1 MKYRVVKQLLP
12 KGQSG
17 DPEWATRSKTY
28 TAVISGSSDK
38 LWEFENERD
47 AWMKM
52 VELSGSDSSGRLYDV
67 IEIADSFEGS
77 Y

>member
-1 MKYRVVKQLLP
+1 MAKYRVVKQLLP
-12 KGQSG
+12 KGQSK
-17 DPEWATRSKTY
+17 DPVWATRNNAY

-52 VELSGSDSSGRLYDV
+52 VELSGSDSSNRLYDV
-67 IEIADSFEGS
+67 IEVPE
-77 Y
+77 

>member
-1 MKYRVVKQLLP
+1 MAKYRVVKQLLP

-17 DPEWATRSKTY
+17 DPEWATRTNAY
-28 TAVISGSSDK
+28 TAVISGSSDQ
-38 LWEFENERD
+38 LWEFTEERD

-67 IEIADSFEGS
+67 VEVPE
-77 Y
+77 

>member
-1 MKYRVVKQLLP
+1 MGKYRVVKQLLP

-17 DPEWATRSKTY
+17 DPVWATRTNAY
-28 TAVISGSSDK
+28 TAVISGSSDQ
-38 LWEFENERD
+38 LWEFKKERD

-67 IEIADSFEGS
+67 VEVPE
-77 Y
+77 

>member
-1 MKYRVVKQLLP
+1 MAKYRVVKQLLP

-17 DPEWATRSKTY
+17 DPEWAKRNNAY
-28 TAVISGSSDK
+28 TAVISGSNDQ
-38 LWEFENERD
+38 LWEFKEERD

-67 IEIADSFEGS
+67 VEVQE
-77 Y
+77 

>member
-1 MKYRVVKQLLP
+1 MAKYRVVKQLLP

-17 DPEWATRSKTY
+17 DPEWATRTNAY
-28 TAVISGSSDK
+28 TAVISGSNDQ
-38 LWEFENERD
+38 LWEFIEERD

-67 IEIADSFEGS
+67 VEVPE
-77 Y
+77 

>member
-17 DPEWATRSKTY
+17 DPEWATRNKAY
-28 TAVISGSSDK
+28 TAVISGSSDQ

-52 VELSGSDSSGRLYDV
+52 VELSGSDSSGRLYNV
-67 IEIADSFEGS
+67 IEIGSEGITT
-77 Y
+77 